1 MSGRLAMGFATKTRP
16 LLFLR
21 RTSTELIESG
31 EWAVMMDGGVVS
43 GAGGRLGTG
52 GGVISS
58 LVAAAIPK
66 SNVGM
71 SCGGDDRGFDA
82 VLVRL
87 AFF

>member
-31 EWAVMMDGGVVS
+31 EWAVMMDGGVVN

-52 GGVISS
+52 GGVMAS

-71 SCGGDDRGFDA
+71 SCGGDDRGLDT